1 MSLTAYTD
9 SQDPWGS
16 FHVLCYV
23 GYPISYCK
31 EKDLKKTTPRE
42 SKADSQTSLW
52 CSVKSRYLHAYI
64 HMVLRNLL
72 QDSVISF
79 YSIVFFKKKN
89 TQKTNIHCGDIFV
102 LQAKNQKKTLD
113 VPCLSLVSLIL
124 WLIEERGGIKSF
136 EEDLPLHF
144 VLISLEVLG
153 QNCLLQK

>member
-1 MSLTAYTD
+1 MSLTAYTE
-9 SQDPWGS
+9 SQDPQGS
-16 FHVLCYV
+16 FHLLCYI

-52 CSVKSRYLHAYI
+52 CSMRSRYLHAYI
-64 HMVLRNLL
+64 QMVLRNLL

-79 YSIVFFKKKN
+79 YSIVFFFFKPTFIVEVSLSFKLRIRRK
-89 TQKTNIHCGDIFV
+89 
-102 LQAKNQKKTLD
+102 LY
-113 VPCLSLVSLIL
+113 VPRLPLVSLTL

-136 EEDLPLHF
+136 EEGSPLHF

-153 QNCLLQK
+153 

>member
-79 YSIVFFKKKN
+79 YSIVFFFLKN
-89 TQKTNIHCGDIFV
+89 TH
-102 LQAKNQKKTLD
+102 KKPTFIVEISLSFKLRIRRKLWMYP
-113 VPCLSLVSLIL
+113 VFPLSLLYY
-124 WLIEERGGIKSF
+124 G
-136 EEDLPLHF
+136 
-144 VLISLEVLG
+144 
-153 QNCLLQK
+153 